1 MRGPGARVSRRPA
14 ADPGSGAIDLNR
26 TDVAPNRGSVP
37 AIEAPAMPFPFRCID
52 HLHGVRDG
60 PIGNDIL
67 GSLPPRGSSRDERR
81 LPENATR
88 SGARRPDRPYPPS
101 PVSAKW
107 SESVLIARMRR
118 ESAERPASL
127 AAQTRARIVGLLRAV
142 PIRWRIL
149 SIAALNSAVVVV
161 LAVMIW
167 NGAKVL
173 RSAWEDVRQVRESDQ
188 ILALL
193 ESETSRLQN
202 LIHRYINQP
211 SPELFAEILLLREAV
226 LGTLTTRA
234 STDPML
240 SGSVDELE
248 HVTVRFLDGFGELR
262 TVQATISKTYEEQ
275 VLAPAKDM
283 AGLYSIIEGATGHRD
298 APIWPALGKSREAF
312 TGMLVAANSYY
323 LSLASTS
330 AEDARRNTETIEK
343 TIPVMI
349 ELADNELQR
358 LALQRLDART
368 KALREGLAKLS
379 EELSNRTE
387 LLRNTIDATQAEA
400 IGAIDDLSTKM
411 GRREQKAQAT
421 FDRALADISRRVL
434 SIAVIFLG
442 IILAAGVLIALS
454 IRLPLH
460 QIMTAMRA
468 IASGDLDRRVQ
479 GTGARD
485 EVGAMA
491 RAVEVFRENA
501 IAKRQTE
508 DELRTAKEKA
518 ESALLELNAAQ
529 QNLID
534 AERLAALGGLV
545 AGVAHEVNNPIGI
558 SLTVASSFARRT
570 EMFEAELRSDGGL
583 RRSQLEEFVRTSR
596 DAAGQLVANLHRAG
610 ELIQS
615 FKQVAV
621 DRSHAERR
629 QFALGE
635 ATGQIIASLKPVL
648 KRAPIALTLDVP
660 EGLLV
665 DGYPGSYGQILTNLF
680 LNAVNHGFAD
690 GRAGTISISAR
701 ARGHD
706 DVEIIFADDG
716 AGMSPDVQRQAF
728 DPFFTTRRNEGGTG
742 LGLHI
747 VYNLVTQQLGGRMML
762 ESRLGQGTTFR
773 IIMPRT
779 AKGGPESSEI
789 SPDGTPQWPNRTMSS
804 T

>member
-1 MRGPGARVSRRPA
+1 VKLVLAGLGQSNVADRRASRAARG
-14 ADPGSGAIDLNR
+14 
-26 TDVAPNRGSVP
+26 
-37 AIEAPAMPFPFRCID
+37 
-52 HLHGVRDG
+52 
-60 PIGNDIL
+60 
-67 GSLPPRGSSRDERR
+67 
-81 LPENATR
+81 
-88 SGARRPDRPYPPS
+88 
-101 PVSAKW
+101 
-107 SESVLIARMRR
+107 
-118 ESAERPASL
+118 
-127 AAQTRARIVGLLRAV
+127 RAVIVGLLRAI

-149 SIAALNSAVVVV
+149 SIAALNSAVVLV
-161 LAVMIW
+161 LAVLIW
-167 NGAKVL
+167 NGSKVL
-173 RSAWEDVRQVRESDQ
+173 GSAWDDVRQVRESDK

-193 ESETSRLQN
+193 ESETGRLQN

-240 SGSVDELE
+240 SGSVEELE
-248 HVTVRFLDGFGELR
+248 RVTVHFLDGFGELR
-262 TVQATISKTYEEQ
+262 AVQTTIAKTYEEQ
-275 VLAPAKDM
+275 VQAPAKDI

-298 APIWPALGKSREAF
+298 APIWPSLGRSREAF
-312 TGMLVAANSYY
+312 TAMLVAANSYY
-323 LSLASTS
+323 LTLATAS
-330 AEDARRNTETIEK
+330 AEDARRNTEIIEK
-343 TIPVMI
+343 TIPVMS
-349 ELADNELQR
+349 ELAENDLQR
-358 LALQRLDART
+358 LALQRLSART
-368 KALREGLAKLS
+368 EALHQGLENLS
-379 EELSNRTE
+379 EQLSSRTE
-387 LLRNTIDATQAEA
+387 LLRNTIDASQAEA
-400 IGAIDDLSTKM
+400 IGAIDGLSAKM
-411 GRREQKAQAT
+411 REREQRAQET
-421 FDRALADISRRVL
+421 FDRTLANISRRVL

-442 IILAAGVLIALS
+442 IILSVGVLIALS
-454 IRLPLH
+454 IRLPL
-460 QIMTAMRA
+460 QQLMTAMRA
-468 IASGDLDRRVQ
+468 ITLGDYDREVQ

-501 IAKRQTE
+501 IAKRETE
-508 DELRTAKEKA
+508 DELRASKEKA
-518 ESALLELNAAQ
+518 ESALLELNTAQ

-629 QFALGE
+629 QFALSE
-635 ATGQIIASLKPVL
+635 ATDQIIASLRPVL
-648 KRAPIALTLDVP
+648 KRAPIELTVDVP
-660 EGLLV
+660 EGLGI

-680 LNAVNHGFAD
+680 LNAVNHAFSD
-690 GRAGTISISAR
+690 GRSGTISISAR
-701 ARGHD
+701 PRGHD
-706 DVEIIFADDG
+706 DVEIIFADNG
-716 AGMSPDVQRQAF
+716 AGMTPDVQRQAF

-779 AKGGPESSEI
+779 AKGGTEASENLA
-789 SPDGTPQWPNRTMSS
+789 DGTAQWPNRTMSS